1 MTTLQERPP
10 AVEVPEEPH
19 RSWTSTPTRQLCA
32 SMHLY
37 PGLRN
42 SVLELFLGERHRAWG
57 PNYGVDST
65 AVIRH
70 AWWARRWQRI
80 RDTALG
86 LVLLAMVVTLVSRWW
101 AHGRLVAVGATIA
114 WIVAAVALRRLMR
127 RRRWTARRVAIW
139 YRQRK
144 ESWRQFIWWCA
155 AVVVAALGFTGYGF
169 WQAVGRREAMV
180 IGVAAGVVLLIG
192 ILDETVVMARARRA
206 MFGRPGGSGERPPR
220 EQAPALPARPARR
233 LADLHDSPE
242 PPQTSE
248 HALARVVT
256 YDFGSRRDTFLENTF
271 VGSGSVI
278 DQFQFDI
285 DVARG
290 RTTASGS
297 RKKPKPVDLVS
308 VHHGL
313 ERVALT
319 DDLPGS
325 WVGYRTY
332 VDGNGLPELPDC
344 WLPLERMLPSLLHP
358 TADRRTYL
366 CYQVPVVNWDER
378 IILTLFLR
386 ADLTGDNL
394 MLHIDTLMLPLM
406 TIGGSANIHQLPRDW
421 WTHGTSAVCRGST
434 RVWRAAVRGLFWLP
448 GDLSRLTQRVFAT
461 WFTNY
466 RIRHHRPVGRGAA
479 YSVRE
484 KLAEGVIMVHPNA
497 VQDINRTIAFLMQ
510 ALRNGL
516 SDYLK
521 SRNIDTSS
529 LEDDIRTVIHRQQNK
544 IGQLHSKNVVF
555 GKKGKAG
562 DQTPDKEDKDDPEK

>member
-1 MTTLQERPP
+1 MD
-10 AVEVPEEPH
+10 VPEEEPH

-32 SMHLY
+32 SMHMDA
-37 PGLRN
+37 GLRN
-42 SVLELFLGERHRAWG
+42 AVLELFLGERHRAWG
-57 PNYGVDST
+57 PNYGADST

-101 AHGRLVAVGATIA
+101 VHGRLVAVGATMA
-114 WIVAAVALRRLMR
+114 WIAVAVVVRRFMR
-127 RRRWTARRVAIW
+127 RKALTVGNAVTW
-139 YRQRK
+139 YRRQK
-144 ESWRQFIWWCA
+144 ESWRQLILLCA
-155 AVVVAALGFTGYGF
+155 AVTVAALALTGYGL

-180 IGVAAGVVLLIG
+180 AGMAAGVVLIIG
-192 ILDETVVMARARRA
+192 ILDAAVVVARARRA
-206 MFGRPGGSGERPPR
+206 LTGRPGRDGKLPPR
-220 EQAPALPARPARR
+220 AQAPPLPARLARR
-233 LADLHDSPE
+233 LADLYDTPE

-248 HALARVVT
+248 NALARVVT
-256 YDFGSRRDTFLENTF
+256 YDFGARRDTFLENTF

-290 RTTASGS
+290 RTTADGS
-297 RKKPKPVDLVS
+297 KKKPKPVDLVS
-308 VHHGL
+308 LHRAL
-313 ERVALT
+313 EGVALT
-319 DDLPGS
+319 DALPGS

-332 VDGNGLPELPDC
+332 LDGHGLQTVPDC
-344 WLPLERMLPSLLHP
+344 WLPLERMLAGLTDP
-358 TADRRTYL
+358 TATRRTYQ

-394 MLHIDTLMLPLM
+394 MLHIDTLILPLM
-406 TIGGSANIHQLPRDW
+406 SFGGSSVIHRLPADW
-421 WTHGTSAVCRGST
+421 WTHGTAAVRLGST
-434 RVWRAAVRGLFWLP
+434 RVWRAAVRGLLWLP
-448 GDLSRLTQRVFAT
+448 SDLYRLTQRLSAA

-466 RIRHHRPVGRGAA
+466 QIRHNKPVGRGAA
-479 YSVRE
+479 YSIRE

-516 SDYLK
+516 ADYLK

-544 IGQLHSKNVVF
+544 IGELHSKNVVF
-555 GKKGKAG
+555 GKGKAG
-562 DQTPDKEDKDDPEK
+562 DKSPDKEEPKTDQEK